1 MLHVYDILGKYVHH
15 FKKNH
20 CPQKSTVI
28 SNFVSHHNFSIKM
41 HAFIIYKW
49 NSTDLQVKHFKK
61 FPCLHNII
69 FHSQVALIRRKR
81 NVFCRGTNHNFL
93 LSTAESMRW
102 EMLFSAQ
109 NFRSFLSALLHSL
122 TLLCGLSKDAIK
134 DLVWSLVFKTATEN
148 LFLVIPIRGSKTWR
162 IKRKEVEERF
172 LFCIAIPAA
181 FERWVAIAK
190 VTCEEK

>member
-1 MLHVYDILGKYVHH
+1 MYWEQKRHKKQLLKTRFIGTNVYVTNVYDILGKYVHH

-61 FPCLHNII
+61 FPGLHNII
-69 FHSQVALIRRKR
+69 FPPQVALIRCKW

-102 EMLFSAQ
+102 EMMFSAQ
-109 NFRSFLSALLHSL
+109 TFSSFLSALLQSL
-122 TLLCGLSKDAIK
+122 KLPCAL
-134 DLVWSLVFKTATEN
+134 
-148 LFLVIPIRGSKTWR
+148 
-162 IKRKEVEERF
+162 
-172 LFCIAIPAA
+172 
-181 FERWVAIAK
+181 
-190 VTCEEK
+190 